1 MVILKA
7 LGKHTRFGLYS
18 IGETMTLT
26 RPSVSGTPKAS
37 NAAGVR
43 SMTTPRALAA
53 FPGPKSVCVTI
64 MLDFVFGQ
72 YTFHFGKIFDFH
84 AFVGLAGIAQVIEV
98 GTNVFPDAVIP
109 VGGFPGI
116 ALSAVYQVA

>member
-1 MVILKA
+1 
-7 LGKHTRFGLYS
+7 
-18 IGETMTLT
+18 
-26 RPSVSGTPKAS
+26 
-37 NAAGVR
+37 
-43 SMTTPRALAA
+43 MTTPRALAA
-53 FPGPKSVCVTI
+53 FPGPK
-64 MLDFVFGQ
+64 
-72 YTFHFGKIFDFH
+72 FHFGKIFDFH